1 LTKQEILNEVIAVIS
16 KINRKPN
23 ADAQQITEET
33 KIQSLGLNSLSYI
46 RMVVLIENKFNV
58 KIYDAMTESNDKDSL
73 TVGGLC
79 DCITDL
85 LKI

>member
-1 LTKQEILNEVIAVIS
+1 MTKQEIFNEVIAVIS

-23 ADAQQITEET
+23 ADVQQITEET

-79 DCITDL
+79 DCIADL